1 MKRAAAILIALCMCF
16 SLCSCYTYEDI
27 ENARNS
33 ANEEAEEKIS
43 SLEESAREA
52 ETHYENR
59 IYELEEELDER
70 YDDGHLDGYD
80 EGYEE
85 GYRQGKEEGYYKG
98 YDEGHSDGYREGF
111 SEAESICEDEHSS
124 YTSYSNTQQSTSGS
138 VDYIVN
144 QQPVQQVEQLPPS
157 ESYTVYITKTGDK
170 YHTST
175 CSYLKNSKIS
185 ISKDSAIAQG
195 YTACSRCKP

>member
-1 MKRAAAILIALCMCF
+1 MKRAAALLIALLICF

-33 ANEEAEEKIS
+33 AEEEAKEKIS

-52 ETHYENR
+52 EVHYENR
-59 IYELEEELDER
+59 VSELEEDLEEQYQLGLS
-70 YDDGHLDGYD
+70 DGYGEGYD

-85 GYRQGKEEGYYKG
+85 GKESGYYSG
-98 YDEGHSDGYREGF
+98 YDEGYRVGYQDGF
-111 SEAESICEDEHSS
+111 NDAESACEDEHGS
-124 YTSYSNTQQSTSGS
+124 YTSYSQTSSYQPPASQNTE
-138 VDYIVN
+138 
-144 QQPVQQVEQLPPS
+144 PVQTSV
-157 ESYTVYITKTGDK
+157 TVYITKTGEK

>member
-1 MKRAAAILIALCMCF
+1 MRKTVAVLIAFCLCF
-16 SLCSCYTYEDI
+16 LLCSCYTYEDI
-27 ENARNS
+27 ANARET
-33 ANEEAEEKIS
+33 AADEIEAE
-43 SLEESAREA
+43 
-52 ETHYENR
+52 YENR

-70 YDDGHLDGYD
+70 YDAGHLDGYD

-144 QQPVQQVEQLPPS
+144 QQPAQQVEQLPPS
-157 ESYTVYITKTGDK
+157 ESYTVYITKTGTK

>member
-1 MKRAAAILIALCMCF
+1 MKRAATLLVALLICF

-27 ENARNS
+27 ENARKS
-33 ANEEAEEKIS
+33 ANEEAEEEIS

-52 ETHYENR
+52 GVYYENR
-59 IYELEEELDER
+59 IYELEKELDER
-70 YDDGHLDGYD
+70 YDDGRSDGYDEGYD

-85 GYRQGKEEGYYKG
+85 GKQSGYDSGYHEGYLVG
-98 YDEGHSDGYREGF
+98 YQDGY
-111 SEAESICEDEHSS
+111 SDAESACEDEQGS
-124 YTSYSNTQQSTSGS
+124 YTSYSQTSRYQPPASQNTE
-138 VDYIVN
+138 
-144 QQPVQQVEQLPPS
+144 PVQTSV
-157 ESYTVYITKTGDK
+157 TVYITKTGTK

>member
-1 MKRAAAILIALCMCF
+1 MKRAAAILIALCICF

-52 ETHYENR
+52 EIHYEDR
-59 IYELEEELDER
+59 IYELEKQIDEKYKSGLSDG
-70 YDDGHLDGYD
+70 YDEGYD

-85 GYRQGKEEGYYKG
+85 GKESGYYSG
-98 YDEGHSDGYREGF
+98 YDEGYRVGYQDGF
-111 SEAESICEDEHSS
+111 SEAESICEYEHSS

-144 QQPVQQVEQLPPS
+144 QQPVQQVEQIPPS
-157 ESYTVYITKTGDK
+157 ESYTVYITKTGTK
-170 YHTST
+170 YHTSG
-175 CSYLKNSKIS
+175 CSYLKNSKIA
-185 ISKDSAIAQG
+185 ISKDTAIAQG

>member
-1 MKRAAAILIALCMCF
+1 MKRAAAILIALCICF

-52 ETHYENR
+52 EIHYEDR
-59 IYELEEELDER
+59 IYELEKQIDEKYKSGLSDG
-70 YDDGHLDGYD
+70 YDEGYD

-85 GYRQGKEEGYYKG
+85 GNESGYYSG
-98 YDEGHSDGYREGF
+98 YDEGYRVGYQDGF
-111 SEAESICEDEHSS
+111 NDAEVACEDEHGS
-124 YTSYSNTQQSTSGS
+124 YTSYNQTSSYQPPASQNTE
-138 VDYIVN
+138 
-144 QQPVQQVEQLPPS
+144 PVQTSV
-157 ESYTVYITKTGDK
+157 TVYITKTGTK

-175 CSYLKNSKIS
+175 CSYLKNSKIA
-185 ISKDSAIAQG
+185 ISKDTAVSQG

>member
-1 MKRAAAILIALCMCF
+1 MKRAATLLVALLICF

-33 ANEEAEEKIS
+33 ANEEAEEEIS

-52 ETHYENR
+52 EIYYENR
-59 IYELEEELDER
+59 IYELEKQIDENYKSGLSDG
-70 YDDGHLDGYD
+70 YDEGYD

-85 GYRQGKEEGYYKG
+85 GKQSGYDSG
-98 YDEGHSDGYREGF
+98 YDEGYRVGYQDGYID
-111 SEAESICEDEHSS
+111 AESACEDEHGS
-124 YTSYSNTQQSTSGS
+124 YTSYNQTSSYQPPASQNTE
-138 VDYIVN
+138 
-144 QQPVQQVEQLPPS
+144 PVQTSV
-157 ESYTVYITKTGDK
+157 TVYITKTGTK

>member
-1 MKRAAAILIALCMCF
+1 MKRAATLLVALLICF

-52 ETHYENR
+52 EIYYENR
-59 IYELEEELDER
+59 IYELEKELDER
-70 YDDGHLDGYD
+70 YDAGRSYGYD
-80 EGYEE
+80 EGYDE
-85 GYRQGKEEGYYKG
+85 GYRVGYQ
-98 YDEGHSDGYREGF
+98 DGF
-111 SEAESICEDEHSS
+111 NDAEVACEDEHGS
-124 YTSYSNTQQSTSGS
+124 YTSYNQTSSYQPPASQNTE
-138 VDYIVN
+138 
-144 QQPVQQVEQLPPS
+144 PVQTSV
-157 ESYTVYITKTGDK
+157 TVYITKTGTK